1 MSYQHDRD
9 EFIAETA
16 KRGLPLTVAEALLR
30 AATTLHQ
37 LAERECNGDDWH
49 MGDLVPCPVEQAAHA
64 RNCTR
69 RLAPMAECS
78 CEKGQAWCPTCSG
91 QGGEHGRV
99 SVSSVRVART
109 MRRLERLMR
118 QQAPA
123 GFGLRHSGDPR
134 GAVLKLTLPD
144 GATNDWGRT
153 GWCVPS
159 RPARVRA

>member
-9 EFIAETA
+9 EFIHETT
-16 KRGLPLTVAEALLR
+16 KRGLPLTVVEALLR
-30 AATTLHQ
+30 AATTLHR
-37 LAERECNGDDWH
+37 LAERECNGDDWVT
-49 MGDLVPCPVEQAAHA
+49 GDLVPCPDEADPVNAY
-64 RNCTR
+64 
-69 RLAPMAECS
+69 
-78 CEKGQAWCPTCSG
+78 CPTCSG
-91 QGGEHGRV
+91 TKGEHGRV

-123 GFGLRHSGDPR
+123 RFGLVHSGDPR
-134 GAVLKLTLPD
+134 GAMLKLTLPD

-159 RPARVRA
+159 RPARVRT